1 MPYNLAQLARRSR
14 NIRRDSITLR
24 DIAPPGTLATN
35 LFRAAY
41 LPAITAW
48 LDALPRINAAY
59 ERSIPELTQ
68 DSPADVRAEIDGAAE
83 AINRLILILT
93 PEVRQWALS
102 VEKFVR
108 DRWRGAI
115 LSATG
120 VDLSVVIGPQDARET
135 LETVLERN
143 VALIKDVSAQAQGRI
158 SDAVFRGLT
167 ERKPAR
173 DVAKDIRAAVDMGR
187 DRSVRIASHQL
198 SALSSDLARERRR
211 DAGLEIFAW
220 HHSRKLHPRTG
231 HQRRDG
237 NLYTENP
244 ALVGK
249 KVDGKTVLAA
259 PQAADR
265 AGIPPYC
272 GCRERAVLVFAFDG
286 ED

>member
-1 MPYNLAQLARRSR
+1 MRYDLATLARRQR
-14 NIRRDSITLR
+14 NIRRSSIVLR
-24 DIAPPGTLATN
+24 DIVPPSTLATD
-35 LFRAAY
+35 LFRGSY
-41 LPAITAW
+41 LPVITAW
-48 LDALPRINAAY
+48 TDALPRIEAAY
-59 ERSIPELTQ
+59 ARTLSEITQ
-68 DSPADVRAEIDGAAE
+68 DSPADVRAEIDGAAA
-83 AINRLILILT
+83 AIDRLALLLS
-93 PEVRQWALS
+93 PGLRDWAIT
-102 VEKFVR
+102 VDRFVR
-108 DRWRGAI
+108 NRWRGAV
-115 LSATG
+115 LSAVG
-120 VDLSVVIGPQDARET
+120 VDLQTMMGPEDARET

-143 VALIKDVSAQAQGRI
+143 VALISDVTAQAKGRI
-158 SDAVFRGLT
+158 SDAVFRGLS

-173 DVAKDIRAAVDMGR
+173 EVAKDIRTAVDMGR

-220 HHSRKLHPRTG
+220 HHSRKLHPRTE

-249 KVDGKTVLAA
+249 KVGGEEVRAA
-259 PQAADR
+259 PQASDR

-272 GCRERAVLVFAFDG
+272 GCRERAVMVFSFDG